1 MAISRLLEVGKRS
14 LQSSQSAINTTATN
28 IANVNT
34 EGYTRRRANISNVNI
49 TGQIGIGVTVDDI
62 SRIHQGFLD
71 KQLWGENHGLG
82 KYETLNRT
90 LTQVE
95 ATFADSTDGG
105 VRAALEQFW
114 SSWSELADDPESAS
128 AREIVRDSG
137 SRLATALNSTH
148 GDLLLQQ
155 EQAVRELDLQVAEV
169 NRLTTEIAEVNT
181 ELTRVNSPEL
191 LDERDRLI
199 NELSKKV
206 NITVREGSNS
216 AANIS
221 INGVELVSGGE
232 SLNLET
238 TVSQREG
245 VYTAVIHIPGF
256 EKEMDGLSGE
266 IGALQE
272 MVNRFVPQYLEDL
285 NALTRAVAGGVN
297 ELHAAGANLDDITGL
312 NFFDFAEGGAGAI
325 KVAPEILADA
335 GLIATRTPGSGDGNN
350 DVVNAISALQSSDLL
365 EGNTAAGFFADVMS
379 GLGSQLQQARIAETS
394 QELITGELLSQKDS
408 ISGVSL
414 DEEMTRLV
422 QYEQS
427 YEAAARLVRTV
438 DEMMDTLLS
447 IV

>member
-1 MAISRLLEVGKRS
+1 MALTRLLEVGKRS
-14 LQSSQSAINTTATN
+14 LLSSQSAINTTAGN

-34 EGYTRRRANISNVNI
+34 EGYTRRRANINNVNL

-62 SRIHQGFLD
+62 SRIRQGFID

-82 KYETLNRT
+82 KHETLSRM

-114 SSWSELADDPESAS
+114 DSWSELADDPESAS

-137 SRLATALNSTH
+137 SRLATVLNSTH
-148 GDLLLQQ
+148 GDLLAQQ
-155 EQAVRELDLQVAEV
+155 EQAVRELDLQLEDV
-169 NRLTTEIAEVNT
+169 NRLTTEIASINS
-181 ELTRVNSPEL
+181 ELTRGETPEL
-191 LDERDRLI
+191 LDERDRLV
-199 NELSKKV
+199 NELSSKV
-206 NITVREGSNS
+206 NISVKEGSNNS
-216 AANIS
+216 VNIS
-221 INGVELVSGGE
+221 VNGVQLVSGVE
-232 SLNLET
+232 SLDLET
-238 TVSQREG
+238 SYTQTLG
-245 VYTAVIHIPGF
+245 VYKAVVHIPGF
-256 EKEMDGLSGE
+256 EKELEGLSGE
-266 IGALQE
+266 VGALQD
-272 MVNRFVPQYLEDL
+272 MVNRFVPQYIEDL
-285 NALTRAVAGGVN
+285 NTLTRAVAGGVN

-335 GLIATRTPGSGDGNN
+335 GLIATRTPGSGSGNN
-350 DVVNAISALQSSDLL
+350 DTVNAISALQSSNLL
-365 EGNTAAGFFADVMS
+365 NGNTAAGYFSDMMS
-379 GLGSQLQQARIAETS
+379 GLGNQLQESRIAENS
-394 QELITGELLSQKDS
+394 QQLITGELLSQRDS